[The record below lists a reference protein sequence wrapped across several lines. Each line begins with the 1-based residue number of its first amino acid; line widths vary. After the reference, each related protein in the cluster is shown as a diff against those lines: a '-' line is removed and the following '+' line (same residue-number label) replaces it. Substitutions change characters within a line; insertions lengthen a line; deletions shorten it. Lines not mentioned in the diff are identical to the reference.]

1 MLVALSS
8 RIAPSCYL
16 LDVVSRVQDGKT
28 AGDAEVG
35 RAISAALASV
45 PVIEQATFDKMFNT
59 NVQDLIM
66 LMYLSNL
73 TRTQLAL
80 ADRISGLL

>member
-1 MLVALSS
+1 
-8 RIAPSCYL
+8 
-16 LDVVSRVQDGKT
+16 
-28 AGDAEVG
+28 
-35 RAISAALASV
+35 V